1 MYTYAYAYIYLS
13 NTHICMYMYI
23 HRWVVLEAMAMGLP
37 VISTAVGAVPS
48 FVTHG
53 ETGLLLAPGET
64 PLLLQAM

>member
-1 MYTYAYAYIYLS
+1 
-13 NTHICMYMYI
+13 MYI